1 VLRGARIEPALE
13 VPPRPV
19 AGADRAIEFPPRP
32 VPIPKPPPQRRR
44 SRWGMMRWVVLIVLS
59 AVAILGGIVI
69 AHGASDDATGVAVT
83 FAAR

>member
-1 VLRGARIEPALE
+1 MLRGARIEPALE

-19 AGADRAIEFPPRP
+19 AGSDRALGVPPRP
-32 VPIPKPPPQRRR
+32 APIPEPPPQRHR
-44 SRWGMMRWVVLIVLS
+44 SRWSVMRWVVVIVLS

-83 FAAR
+83 FAAP